1 VPIEIKSST
10 KTPKK
15 ASVRSNI
22 NGSLPLQL
30 KPALI
35 PAMMPWAAF
44 NIIKNDEFLTF
55 YYKIDKF
62 TASS

>member
-22 NGSLPLQL
+22 NGSSPLQL

-44 NIIKNDEFLTF
+44 IFIKNDEFLTF
-55 YYKIDKF
+55 Y
-62 TASS
+62 